1 MDELFEKLK
10 KIEGELLDAKNE
22 RLYYMPK
29 GQMRFIEQ
37 KCENNK
43 LISKADLYNYAKAF
57 SCEEKITNLKSEKD
71 YLEFQIDE
79 KIKVIKEYTK
89 NRNFD

>member
-22 RLYYMPK
+22 RLHSMPTE
-29 GQMRFIEQ
+29 QMEFIEQ
-37 KCENNK
+37 QCENNK
-43 LISKADLYNYAKAF
+43 PISKVDLYNYAKAI
-57 SCEEKITNLKSEKD
+57 SCEEKITYLKSEKN

-79 KIKVIKEYTK
+79 KIKVIKEYIK
-89 NRNFD
+89 NRYFD

>member
-22 RLYYMPK
+22 RLHSIPTE
-29 GQMRFIEQ
+29 QMEFIEK

-43 LISKADLYNYAKAF
+43 PISKVDLYNYAKAF
-57 SCEEKITNLKSEKD
+57 SCEEKIANLKSEKD
-71 YLEFQIDE
+71 YLEFQIDK
-79 KIKVIKEYTK
+79 KIKVIKEYIK
-89 NRNFD
+89 NRYFD